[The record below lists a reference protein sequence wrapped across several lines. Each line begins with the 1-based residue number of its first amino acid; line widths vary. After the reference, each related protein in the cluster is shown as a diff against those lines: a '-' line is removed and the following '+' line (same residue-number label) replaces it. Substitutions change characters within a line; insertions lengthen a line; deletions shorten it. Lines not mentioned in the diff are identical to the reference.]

1 MNFSGPSRLLL
12 VPALAVALGTSGCT
26 RRLSPEEKSARSE
39 LRQALRT
46 HQFAQAIPLARQV
59 MQFSPHDDGT
69 WRRLAQA
76 QCGARDFA
84 GLEKTL
90 ANWRA
95 AIKTPSSKFDEYRG
109 DLAFAEG
116 RTTEANAAWRQ
127 AAVAGAEKPRVW
139 AKIARL
145 EQEQENWREAS
156 LAWTQAMTAA
166 GNPRYLVNRATSYRH
181 LHNWDAVRVDLQR
194 AQEVAPQDALVRQEL
209 TRFNRLGKFL
219 HEVGELDG
227 QLRTFPNDAGLLAD
241 RALLFLRA
249 GDPAL
254 AFDDAKRAAQLAP
267 NAVRPKLFHALAARA
282 LGREAEAMVFP
293 TLKLE
298 TLSPEFLQTISRLD
312 AEITTEPKDA
322 ELLTNRA
329 WHLNEI
335 GQAKLA
341 LADARSALAAEP
353 KSADACAEAGY
364 ALAKLQRKTEAYG
377 QIGRATEL
385 DPTLATAWQ
394 YRGELEMERD
404 DYKAAIDSLTHALSI
419 NQTAAALTKR
429 EKCYRKIGLQA
440 KAEDDHKT
448 LEQFGVPRTKTP

>member
-1 MNFSGPSRLLL
+1 MNFSDCSRLLL
-12 VPALAVALGTSGCT
+12 VPTLALAVGTSGCT
-26 RRLSPEEKSARSE
+26 KRLSPEEKSARVE

-59 MQFSPHDDGT
+59 LQFSPHDDGA

-109 DLAFAEG
+109 DLALAAG
-116 RTTEANAAWRQ
+116 RATEANAAWRQ
-127 AAVAGAEKPRVW
+127 AAVEGAEKPRVW

-156 LAWTQAMTAA
+156 LAWTQAMTA
-166 GNPRYLVNRATSYRH
+166 GDNPRYLVNRATSYRH
-181 LHNWDAVRVDLQR
+181 LHNWEAARVDLQR

-227 QLRTFPNDAGLLAD
+227 QLHTFPNDAGLLAD

-267 NAVRPKLFHALAARA
+267 NAVRPKLFHALAART
-282 LGREAEAMVFP
+282 LGREAEATVFP
-293 TLKLE
+293 ALKLE

-335 GQAKLA
+335 GQSQLA
-341 LADARSALAAEP
+341 LADAKSALATEP

-377 QIGRATEL
+377 QILRAIEF

-429 EKCYRKIGLQA
+429 EECYRKIGLLA

-448 LEQFGVPRTKTP
+448 LEQFGVPPRKAP